1 MLRFFRQIRQKLL
14 TDNKFSKY
22 LLYAVG
28 EILLVVI
35 GILLAIQVNN
45 WNEARK
51 RDKDRL
57 ELINSLSQDFKNQIE
72 ILEARIKSDESTL
85 KSLNNAIRMIET
97 QNITIPIDSVK
108 QHISRVFYSTGTLIS
123 FQKYEMAVNSG
134 RIALIEDD
142 NFDNN
147 IAILLYR
154 KSNLNRLRAVH
165 LNMNYSG
172 PLSEI
177 KKQYWEVYKP
187 FEVSSNGISQDN
199 KNYLNYI
206 SRADVMATVKMA
218 SVLKQ
223 NIIESMNRMLD
234 AAKNIVHNLE
244 SQNK

>member
-1 MLRFFRQIRQKLL
+1 M
-14 TDNKFSKY
+14 
-22 LLYAVG
+22 
-28 EILLVVI
+28 VI
-35 GILLAIQVNN
+35 GILIALQVNN
-45 WNEARK
+45 WNEARI
-51 RDKDRL
+51 RNEDRI
-57 ELINSLSQDFKNQIE
+57 ELVNSLSQDFKNQVE
-72 ILEARIKSDESTL
+72 ILEARKKSDERTL
-85 KSLNNAIRMIET
+85 KSLNNAIKMIET

-154 KSNLNRLRAVH
+154 KSNLNRLREVH
-165 LNMNYSG
+165 LNMVYSG
-172 PLSEI
+172 HLSEI

-187 FEVSSNGISQDN
+187 FEDSSNAISQDD

-206 SRADVMATVKMA
+206 SQADVMASVKMA

-223 NIIESMNRMLD
+223 NIIESMNRVLD
-234 AAKNIVHNLE
+234 AAKNIVQNLE
-244 SQNK
+244 SQNE

>member
-1 MLRFFRQIRQKLL
+1 MLRFFRQIRQRLL

-28 EILLVVI
+28 EIFLVVI
-35 GILLAIQVNN
+35 GILIALQVNN

-57 ELINSLSQDFKNQIE
+57 ELIDSLSQDFKNQIE

-85 KSLNNAIRMIET
+85 KSLNNAIIMIET

-108 QHISRVFYSTGTLIS
+108 QHISRAFYSTGTFIS

-147 IAILLYR
+147 IAILLYT
-154 KSNLNRLRAVH
+154 KSNLNRLREEY

-187 FEVSSNGISQDN
+187 FEVSSNGISQDD

-206 SRADVMATVKMA
+206 SQADVMATVKMA